1 MFIAKYYLIVA
12 LIAFG
17 LAVLVPTLVLTG
29 LFGWIGLSFLLVT
42 IAYLADIP
50 SIFRKNADGKIASW
64 IRWAFI
70 PFLLSARAYN
80 AIARRNDPVPPIQ
93 KVKDKLFLSRRLF
106 PSDLEQLE
114 RDNITC
120 IVDVTAEFSGLESA
134 MTDKTFDYLAI
145 PTLDH
150 KVPSLRKL
158 RHALNW
164 IDCQLQQS
172 RSVVVHC
179 ALGRGRSVFVVAAY
193 LLSKND
199 ELTVEQVLQ
208 QLNDIRQTAR
218 LNSAQVKVLRAIKRK
233 EALKMAEPTWLIANP
248 VSGGGKWL
256 ESKEHLIR
264 ELTKKHRL
272 AILETRED
280 TSAKS
285 LTKQAI
291 EQGATTILAAG
302 GDGTVTE
309 VATQLVDTDIALGII
324 PLGTANAL
332 CHILYGVT
340 SKLSPVETACN
351 TLLNGKVKKIDT
363 ATCNDHLMLLV
374 LGIGF
379 EHQMIEY
386 AHREQKNAMG
396 QFAYLTGFFNA
407 VVSGTSQDVE
417 ITLNDDEPQTI
428 QTHSLVIAN
437 TAPFSTMLAQGGAQ
451 PQADDGKL
459 HISHLDSDTNLSDR
473 IFAISDLTL
482 SSLGLKDQSAS
493 FKYIEAERIEVN
505 SEQDIDYVIDG
516 ELYRDKKLVIEIHPK
531 SLHTYV
537 PAN

>member
-1 MFIAKYYLIVA
+1 MFIAKYYLLVA
-12 LIAFG
+12 IIAFG
-17 LAVLVPTLVLTG
+17 LALLLPTVVLTAF
-29 LFGWIGLSFLLVT
+29 FGWIGLSFLLVT
-42 IAYLADIP
+42 IAYFADIP
-50 SIFRKNADGKIASW
+50 SIFRKNDDGKIASW

-93 KVKDKLFLSRRLF
+93 KVQDNLFLSRRLF

-114 RDNITC
+114 RENITC

-164 IDCQLQQS
+164 IDCQIQQS

-193 LLSKND
+193 LLSKDND
-199 ELTVEQVLQ
+199 LTVEQVLK

-218 LNSAQVKVLRAIKRK
+218 LNKAQIKVLHAIRRK
-233 EALKMAEPTWLIANP
+233 EALKLAEPTWLVANP

-280 TSAKS
+280 VSAKT
-285 LTKQAI
+285 LTQQAI
-291 EQGATTILAAG
+291 AQGATTILAAG

-309 VATQLVDTDIALGII
+309 VATQLVKTDIALGII

-332 CHILYGVT
+332 CHILYGVS
-340 SKLSPVETACN
+340 SKISPVETACN
-351 TLLNGKVKKIDT
+351 TLLYGEVKKIDT

-379 EHQMIEY
+379 EQEMIEY

-407 VVSGTSQDVE
+407 VVSGSQQQ
-417 ITLNDDEPQTI
+417 ITLTLDDEEPQTI
-428 QTHSLVIAN
+428 ETHSLVIAN

-459 HISHLDSDTNLSDR
+459 HISHLDSDTSLADR

-482 SSLGLKDQSAS
+482 SSLGLKDKSAA
-493 FKYIEAERIEVN
+493 FKYIAAKRIEV
-505 SEQDIDYVIDG
+505 SAKQAIDYVIDG
-516 ELYRDKKLVIEIHPK
+516 ELYSDDKLVIEIHPK
-531 SLHTYV
+531 TLNTFV
-537 PAN
+537 PKS